1 MLTIRIKDAQS
12 HLSELVD
19 SLAAGGEEIVITR
32 DDKPV
37 AKLTAST
44 AVPPTQTSLR
54 DLQPASV
61 GAVLRPLS
69 VDDDL
74 LNEMGGK

>member
-1 MLTIRIKDAQS
+1 MQTIGIKDAQS

-19 SLAAGGEEIVITR
+19 SLVAGGEEIVITR

-37 AKLTAST
+37 AKLMAST
-44 AVPPTQTSLR
+44 TVAPQTSLR

-61 GAVLRPLS
+61 GAVLRPWP

-74 LNEMGGK
+74 LEEMSGK